1 MIPVPRN
8 ILVSY
13 HYYRKYDLDKLDG
26 LTIIG
31 DSGAYS
37 ARTTGVEITNE
48 ELIAWI
54 SRWRHRLCWAAC
66 MDVSGN
72 PELTRRNWNTL
83 VDAGIPAVSTIHMG
97 THPSEMDYYA
107 ERGVDFLGLGGMAG
121 GVTPFPGR
129 MRWLISVFR
138 YAQQNHPQMRFHG
151 WGVSSDVAMQLP
163 FYSIDSSGW
172 ASAYLYARLALRDP
186 RSGKDYNVALDG
198 KGVYEPEVAM
208 LLRDQYGVNPSDVAR
223 SKSGN
228 RRLIVRLA
236 ALSASVQEQRLRKLH
251 RGSNITRP
259 MWGRLA
265 DAEPVGPN
273 QHLVFVHGDL
283 DVLRDMM
290 GPNSHLVDG
299 SPQHLELIADLAR
312 HEEARSAQ

>member
-1 MIPVPRN
+1 MIPAPRN

-13 HYYRKYDLDKLDG
+13 HYYRKYNLDKLDG

-37 ARTTGVEITNE
+37 ARTTGAEITND

-54 SRWRHRLCWAAC
+54 ARWRHRLCWAAC

-72 PELTRRNWNTL
+72 PTLTRQNWNTL

-97 THPSEMDYYA
+97 VHPSEMDYYA
-107 ERGVDFLGLGGMAG
+107 EQGVDFLGLGGMAG

-172 ASAYLYARLALRDP
+172 ASAYLYGRLVLRDP
-186 RSGKDYNVALDG
+186 ASSKDYNVVMDG
-198 KGVYEPEVAM
+198 KGAYSPEVAF
-208 LLRDQYGVNPSDVAR
+208 LLRDHYGVNPSDVSR
-223 SKSGN
+223 SKAGN
-228 RRLIVRLA
+228 RKLIVRLA
-236 ALSASVQEQRLRKLH
+236 AMSASVQEQRIRKLH
-251 RGSNITRP
+251 RASNITRP

-265 DAEPVGPN
+265 PAAPVGPS

-283 DVLRDMM
+283 DTLVELV
-290 GPNSHLVDG
+290 GPMSHLVDG
-299 SPQHLELIADLAR
+299 SSQHLELIAGLAR
-312 HEEARSAQ
+312 NEDTHA